1 MPVIVAPHRLT
12 PTRGSDMALGML
24 NRSAAPVAL
33 VAGASLLGIRPR
45 LLSLLAP
52 LVPRT
57 REAS

>member
-1 MPVIVAPHRLT
+1 
-12 PTRGSDMALGML
+12 MALGML